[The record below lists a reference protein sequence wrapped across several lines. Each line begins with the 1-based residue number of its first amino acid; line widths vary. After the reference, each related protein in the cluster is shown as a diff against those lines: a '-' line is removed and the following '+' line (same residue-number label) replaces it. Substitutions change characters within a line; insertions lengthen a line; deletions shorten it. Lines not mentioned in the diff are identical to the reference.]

1 MPRLATLKASLDFL
15 LLGRLERLFWL
26 LHLVLLDCLTKALV
40 FSTKGLMNHHFSKLL
55 IALSV
60 LFPTLH
66 QLGIIYL
73 ELLILPHKVSLKN
86 RYVIARKEQGMSS
99 KSWHEVEASTFATL
113 EIQSLEDG
121 VLRGN

>member
-15 LLGRLERLFWL
+15 LLGRLEWLLWL

-40 FSTKGLMNHHFSKLL
+40 SSTKGLMNYHFTKLL

-60 LFPTLH
+60 LLPTLH

-73 ELLILPHKVSLKN
+73 ELLILLQKVSLKH
-86 RYVIARKEQGMSS
+86 RYIITTRRARHVKQIL
-99 KSWHEVEASTFATL
+99 A
-113 EIQSLEDG
+113 
-121 VLRGN
+121 RGRGINLCNIRYTIIRRW